1 MFNVTIINVKK
12 SIRNIAILL
21 IVLTTL
27 FFITKILTSIKS
39 NKVLQTNI
47 SVNLMKCLNV
57 EIPAMENTFEKV
69 NTEIIEDGEED
80 EESLLAKL
88 LSIELSQIQEKNVQE
103 ETQVAENTEQAQI
116 QEQTQEQVQEQ
127 QSNSQEVQTNVA
139 TEVVTQNPISESYNV

>member
-47 SVNLMKCLNV
+47 SVNLIKCLNF
-57 EIPAMENTFEKV
+57 EIPAMANTFEKV

-80 EESLLAKL
+80 EGEVVILKVEDTDDENSDEESYV
-88 LSIELSQIQEKNVQE
+88 SIEDEEVLNKVFEIFKEKFKDEFNFVD
-103 ETQVAENTEQAQI
+103 
-116 QEQTQEQVQEQ
+116 
-127 QSNSQEVQTNVA
+127 
-139 TEVVTQNPISESYNV
+139 

>member
-127 QSNSQEVQTNVA
+127 QSNSQEVIQIL
-139 TEVVTQNPISESYNV
+139 Q

>member
-27 FFITKILTSIKS
+27 LFITKILVSIKS

-47 SVNLMKCLNV
+47 SVNLIKCLNF
-57 EIPAMENTFEKV
+57 EIPAMANTFEKV

-88 LSIELSQIQEKNVQE
+88 LSIELSQIQENL
-103 ETQVAENTEQAQI
+103 
-116 QEQTQEQVQEQ
+116 
-127 QSNSQEVQTNVA
+127 
-139 TEVVTQNPISESYNV
+139 Y